1 MLGGAGFRPPT
12 VVRTYLFKYKHL
24 FHVPNGEKVT
34 IFNGFG
40 DYITG
45 VVGGNLKS
53 PKASGGSAKDSISAD
68 RRIYWPTYIVLEGSS
83 HLVSS

>member
-12 VVRTYLFKYKHL
+12 VVLTFLNYKHF

-53 PKASGGSAKDSISAD
+53 PKASEGVL
-68 RRIYWPTYIVLEGSS
+68 RIPSQQILGFIGQHST
-83 HLVSS
+83 